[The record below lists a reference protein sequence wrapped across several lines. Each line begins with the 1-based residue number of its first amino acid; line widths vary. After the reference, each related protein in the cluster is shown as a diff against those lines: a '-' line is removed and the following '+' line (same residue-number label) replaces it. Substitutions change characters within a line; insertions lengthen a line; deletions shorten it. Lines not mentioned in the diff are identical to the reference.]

1 MRRILLHEY
10 RSSSDAMLGWI
21 QYNHWYKAERIRQ
34 GLSWI
39 SIPDFK
45 KQKGSHL
52 AGVFQSKN
60 MGT

>member
-1 MRRILLHEY
+1 MKRFTANEC
-10 RSSSDAMLGWI
+10 RSFIDAVLGWI
-21 QYNHWYKAERIRQ
+21 QYKHWHQTERIHQ
-34 GLSWI
+34 GLGWR

-60 MGT
+60 AGA